1 MKIIDSLFQ
10 MAHQSRLEVEY
21 RQTCLFDLIA
31 ALQEEVYPSEDWIVA
46 DIILHL
52 FETGQIKFLPVNK
65 VMFFNLVGYRHLLNQ
80 KKKKV
85 NL

>member
-65 VMFFNLVGYRHLLNQ
+65 SNVFQFGWLSAPAQSKEKEG
-80 KKKKV
+80 
-85 NL
+85 